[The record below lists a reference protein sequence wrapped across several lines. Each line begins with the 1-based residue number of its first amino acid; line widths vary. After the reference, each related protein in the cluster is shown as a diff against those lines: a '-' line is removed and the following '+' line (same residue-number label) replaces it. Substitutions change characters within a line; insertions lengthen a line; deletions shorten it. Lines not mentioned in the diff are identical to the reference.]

1 MPTYITIMKR
11 TQIYISEKM
20 QEELDTLSRKRGT
33 SNSEI
38 IREAVTEYISQHS
51 ESETKKRLEAG
62 AGLWKN
68 KKDLPDLSEL
78 RKEFDRFN

>member
-1 MPTYITIMKR
+1 MKR

-51 ESETKKRLEAG
+51 ESETKKG
-62 AGLWKN
+62 
-68 KKDLPDLSEL
+68 
-78 RKEFDRFN
+78 